1 MRVGVVFPQIEI
13 GADPAGVRDYAQAA
27 EDLGYAHLIVYDHVL
42 GADPDLH
49 QGWSG
54 FYSSKDMFH
63 EPFVV
68 FGYMAALTK
77 SLELVT
83 SVIILGQ
90 RQTALVAKQAAEVD
104 VLSGGRLRLGVGTGW
119 NHVEY
124 EALGEDFHNRG
135 RRSEEQIE
143 LLRDLWT
150 QEVVSFKGRWHTVTH
165 AGLNP
170 LPTQRPIP
178 VWLGGRAEAV
188 VRRVAQIAD
197 GWFPQF
203 APGEEG
209 RETLERMRGYARE
222 AGRDPSAI
230 GIEGRINI
238 TDGDPDFWVKQ
249 AKAWEDMGAT
259 HVSVNTMSAGLS
271 SPQEHIDAIRRFKEA
286 LDA

>member
-150 QEVVSFKGRWHTVTH
+150 QEVVSFKG
-165 AGLNP
+165 
-170 LPTQRPIP
+170 
-178 VWLGGRAEAV
+178 
-188 VRRVAQIAD
+188 D
-197 GWFPQF
+197 GI
-203 APGEEG
+203 
-209 RETLERMRGYARE
+209 RSLMRG
-222 AGRDPSAI
+222 
-230 GIEGRINI
+230 
-238 TDGDPDFWVKQ
+238 
-249 AKAWEDMGAT
+249 
-259 HVSVNTMSAGLS
+259 
-271 SPQEHIDAIRRFKEA
+271 
-286 LDA
+286 

>member
-119 NHVEY
+119 NQVEY
-124 EALGEDFHNRG
+124 EALGENFHNRG

-143 LLRDLWT
+143 LMRDLWT

-178 VWLGGRAEAV
+178 IWLGGRAESV

-203 APGEEG
+203 APGDEG

-271 SPQEHIDAIRRFKEA
+271 SPQQHIDAIRRFKEA

>member
-178 VWLGGRAEAV
+178 IWLGGRAEAV

>member
-1 MRVGVVFPQIEI
+1 
-13 GADPAGVRDYAQAA
+13 
-27 EDLGYAHLIVYDHVL
+27 
-42 GADPDLH
+42 
-49 QGWSG
+49 
-54 FYSSKDMFH
+54 MFH

-77 SLELVT
+77 SIELVT